1 MHEPQVVGG
10 SIPKKGELRCF
21 CGPSMSMPRSD
32 SGNHRMKRIA
42 IVGVSL
48 AIYVADSVRRVISPV
63 FGKKMRPRFVVL
75 AYHSVPDEHQEAFAR
90 QMRALVRGSK
100 AARADMSIPSSGHE
114 HYVAVTF
121 DDGYQ
126 TILRNA
132 LPELAQRGIP
142 CTIFVAPGALGMRPN
157 WTDYSGGA
165 DASLNDPI
173 LSVEQLQRLSPDS
186 VEIGSH
192 TVTHPMLAQLPERD
206 ARMELCRSRS
216 MLAEI
221 LGRDVKLFSF
231 PYGSFNA
238 RLLELCRD
246 VGYERVFITHP
257 ETVGSKES
265 EFLISRTKADPKD
278 WPLEF
283 HLKLRGA
290 YRWRNRWRR
299 NG

>member
-1 MHEPQVVGG
+1 MIV
-10 SIPKKGELRCF
+10 L
-21 CGPSMSMPRSD
+21 RSD

-48 AIYVADSVRRVISPV
+48 AIYVVDSVRRVISPV
-63 FGKKMRPRFVVL
+63 FGRKLRPTLVVL
-75 AYHSVPDEHQEAFAR
+75 AYHSVPDEQQRAFAK
-90 QMRALVRGSK
+90 QMQALVRCSK
-100 AARADMSIPSSGHE
+100 AGRADMPIPTSGHE

-132 LPELAQRGIP
+132 MPELVRRSIP
-142 CTIFVAPGALGMRPN
+142 CTVFVAPGVLGVCPN
-157 WTDYSGGA
+157 WKDYSGGV
-165 DASLNDPI
+165 DASMNDPI
-173 LSVEQLQRLSPDS
+173 LTAEQLQQLPPEF

-192 TVTHPMLAQLPERD
+192 TVTHPVLTQLADRE

-216 MLAEI
+216 MLAGI

-231 PYGSFNA
+231 PYGSFNS

-246 VGYERVFITHP
+246 VGYERVFVTHP
-257 ETVGSKES
+257 ETVDSKNN
-265 EFLISRTKADPKD
+265 EFLISRTKADPED

-290 YRWRNRWRR
+290 YRWRNRWRKSA
-299 NG
+299 